1 MRKLIRNILLATIFL
16 VVLIILTGCGGNK
29 LVAKKTTEEVGIK
42 IEEKIEVTF
51 KDNKISQ
58 VVAVMEFESEET
70 AKMMVEAFSYEAVE
84 GLEVEQDGNKM
95 TMTMN
100 AQIFADMQ
108 GEPVTVDI
116 TKEDMKKF
124 FEDEGYKVK

>member
-1 MRKLIRNILLATIFL
+1 MRKLTRSILLVSIFL
-16 VVLIILTGCGGNK
+16 MTLIVLTGCGGNK

-42 IEEKIEVTF
+42 IEEEIEVTF

-58 VVAVMEFESEET
+58 VVAIMEFDSEET
-70 AKMMVEAFSYEAVE
+70 AKMMTEAFTYEETE
-84 GLEVEQDGNKM
+84 GLEVKQDGNKM

-100 AQIFADMQ
+100 AQIFADIQ
-108 GEPVTVDI
+108 GEQVNVDI
-116 TKEDMKKF
+116 TKEELKKF